1 MAEGKQL
8 NNLQKTEKKHKG
20 NPNLKAGP
28 GRPKGSQNKLTKTVK
43 QAVLDA
49 FEELGGADWLVSVGR
64 KDPKTFSQL
73 LAKCIPAEVT
83 GKDGAALIPEGQ
95 PPVLVVPAQLAPEEW
110 SRQVSGLDKK

>member
-83 GKDGAALIPEGQ
+83 GKDGKDLIPEQ
-95 PPVLVVPAQLAPEEW
+95 KSVLVVPAQISPEAWTKE
-110 SRQVSGLDKK
+110 VEEITKK

>member
-1 MAEGKQL
+1 MTAAKQL
-8 NNLQKTEKKHKG
+8 NNPPKTEKKHKG
-20 NPNLKAGP
+20 NPNLKPGP

-43 QAVLDA
+43 QAVLVA
-49 FEELGGADWLVSVGR
+49 RE
-64 KDPKTFSQL
+64 DPKTFAQL